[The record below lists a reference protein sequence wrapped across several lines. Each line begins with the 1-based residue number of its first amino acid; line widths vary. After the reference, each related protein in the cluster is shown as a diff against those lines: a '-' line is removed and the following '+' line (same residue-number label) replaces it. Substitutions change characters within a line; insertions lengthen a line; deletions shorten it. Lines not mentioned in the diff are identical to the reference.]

1 MIVIEFP
8 AARCESQPGGFSFW
22 EMPAKP
28 AGECRLAFGN
38 GRGDF

>member
-8 AARCESQPGGFSFW
+8 AARCESQPGGFFW

-28 AGECRLAFGN
+28 AGEWRLAFGN